1 MVISLNI
8 QTKFWVMGFHV
19 ASEGVLTTLV
29 MKFHQ
34 SMVLVFLLLAVL
46 VHTKIFIAKELP
58 LVILLKAA
66 VSYLPVSVLGPCLHP
81 STESQPL

>member
-34 SMVLVFLLLAVL
+34 SMVLVFFA
-46 VHTKIFIAKELP
+46 FSC
-58 LVILLKAA
+58 
-66 VSYLPVSVLGPCLHP
+66 VSSHKNIH
-81 STESQPL
+81 SQRATSCYTS

>member
-19 ASEGVLTTLV
+19 ASEGVLTLV

-34 SMVLVFLLLAVL
+34 SMVFGCFA
-46 VHTKIFIAKELP
+46 FSC
-58 LVILLKAA
+58 
-66 VSYLPVSVLGPCLHP
+66 VSSHKNIH
-81 STESQPL
+81 SQRATSYYTS